1 MTIRMRPEARQ
12 RLGNALVLLTLA
24 ALAWLLF
31 GLHDDGWPT
40 GAAPRDRSL
49 SALVVAFVYI
59 GACAALLW
67 RPRSRGERDAVS
79 ADGEN
84 ASTVLVVHASQTG
97 FAQRLAEMSADSLR
111 ASGAAVRLCA
121 IDRLNAATLARTDR
135 ALFVVSTTGEG
146 DPPDPA
152 LRFVRDVMSAASTGA
167 ASARLDHL
175 QYALL
180 ALGDRE
186 YKHFCAFG
194 HTLDEWLRG
203 RGAKPIFDLVEVDN
217 ADDSA
222 LRHWQHDL
230 GQLAGVTD
238 LPDWTPPHYDA
249 WRLDERALLNPGS
262 LGGPVFHLALQPIG
276 DALPEWTAG
285 DIAEIGPCHA
295 ASAVDAWL
303 QEHGLDGE
311 IRVDGDPDDTEPQTF
326 TARLACSQWP
336 AQQDIAGLD
345 AAGIA
350 VRLKPLPHR
359 EYSIASIPADGH
371 LQLLV
376 RRMTRPDGTPGLG
389 SGWLC
394 EYAAP
399 GERIRLRIRSNPG
412 FHLPAAE
419 RPLILIG
426 NGTGIAGLRAHL
438 RARIEAG
445 ARRNWLLFGER
456 EQAKDFLYE
465 DDIRAWQ
472 RDGWLARLDLAFSRD
487 ARALDRSPLDP
498 SKPQYVQDLLD
509 NAADELRAWTGEDAC
524 VLVCG
529 SLAGMAPGVD
539 AALCEILGD
548 AQVERMRIEGR
559 YRRDIY

>member
-1 MTIRMRPEARQ
+1 MTIRMPSEHRQ
-12 RLGNALVLLTLA
+12 QLGNALVLLTLA
-24 ALAWLLF
+24 ASAWLLF
-31 GLHDDGWPT
+31 GLHDSGWPA
-40 GAAPRDRSL
+40 GAPPRNRSL
-49 SALVVAFVYI
+49 SALAVAFVYI

-67 RPRSRGERDAVS
+67 RPRSRDDAAS
-79 ADGEN
+79 ADDEN

-111 ASGAAVRLCA
+111 ASGVAVRLCA
-121 IDRLNAATLARTDR
+121 IERLDAATLVNAQR
-135 ALFVVSTTGEG
+135 ALFVASTTGEG

-152 LRFVRDVMSAASTGA
+152 LRFVRDVMNTPTT
-167 ASARLDHL
+167 RLDHL
-175 QYALL
+175 QYAVL

-186 YKHFCAFG
+186 YAHFCAFG
-194 HTLDEWLRG
+194 HALDEWLRG
-203 RGAKPIFDLVEVDN
+203 RGALPIFDLVEVDN

-222 LRHWQHDL
+222 LRHWQHGL

-249 WRLDERALLNPGS
+249 WRLDERTLLNPGS
-262 LGGPVFHLALQPIG
+262 LGGPAFHLALQPIG
-276 DALPEWTAG
+276 TALPDWKAG
-285 DIAEIGPCHA
+285 DIAEVGPCHA
-295 ASAVDAWL
+295 ASAVEAWL
-303 QEHGLDGE
+303 REHGLDGE
-311 IRVDGDPDDTEPQTF
+311 ITLGNDSNDSRPQTF
-326 TARLACSQWP
+326 AARLARSQWP
-336 AQQDIAGLD
+336 APEEIAGSTATDIA
-345 AAGIA
+345 A
-350 VRLKPLPHR
+350 RLKPLPHR
-359 EYSIASIPADGH
+359 EYSIASIPADGR

-376 RRMTRPDGTPGLG
+376 RRMARPDGMPGLG

-394 EYAAP
+394 ESAAP

-412 FHLPAAE
+412 FHPPAAE

-438 RARIEAG
+438 RARVEAG

-456 EQAKDFLYE
+456 QQATDFFYE
-465 DDIRAWQ
+465 DDIRGWQ
-472 RDGWLARLDLAFSRD
+472 RDGWLAKLDLAFSRE
-487 ARALDRSPLDP
+487 P
-498 SKPQYVQDLLD
+498 SKPQYVQDLLHD
-509 NAADELRAWTGEDAC
+509 AADSVRTWTNEGAC

-539 AALCEILGD
+539 ATLCDVLGD

>member
-1 MTIRMRPEARQ
+1 MSLRRIPLQSRPETRH

-31 GLHDDGWPT
+31 GLHDSGWPA
-40 GAAPRDRSL
+40 GLPGRERGL
-49 SALVVAFVYI
+49 SALVIVFLYFV
-59 GACAALLW
+59 ACAALLW
-67 RPRSRGERDAVS
+67 RPRSRDEAAPADAG
-79 ADGEN
+79 DP
-84 ASTVLVVHASQTG
+84 STLLVVHASQTG
-97 FAQRLAEMSADSLR
+97 FAQRLAGMSADSLR
-111 ASGAAVRLCA
+111 ASGVAVRLCA
-121 IDRLNAATLARTDR
+121 IDRLDAATLARTQR

-152 LRFVRDVMSAASTGA
+152 LRFVRDVMNSPPT
-167 ASARLDHL
+167 RLDHL
-175 QYALL
+175 QYAVL

-186 YKHFCAFG
+186 YAHFCAFG
-194 HTLDEWLRG
+194 RALDEWLRG
-203 RGAKPIFDLVEVDN
+203 RGARPIFDLVEVDN

-222 LRHWQHDL
+222 LRHWQHGL

-238 LPDWTPPHYDA
+238 LPDWTPPRYDA
-249 WRLDERALLNPGS
+249 WRLDERTLLNPGS
-262 LGGPVFHLALQPIG
+262 VGGPAFHLALQPIG
-276 DALPEWTAG
+276 GALPDWKAG
-285 DIAEIGPCHA
+285 DIAEVGPCHA

-303 QEHGLDGE
+303 QEHGLDGG
-311 IRVDGDPDDTEPQTF
+311 IRIDNDADDEAPTLAE
-326 TARLACSQWP
+326 RLARSQWP
-336 AQQDIAGLD
+336 APEDIAGST
-345 AAGIA
+345 AAEIA
-350 VRLKPLPHR
+350 TRLKPLPHR
-359 EYSIASIPADGH
+359 EYSIASIPADGR

-376 RRMTRPDGTPGLG
+376 RRMARRDGTPGLG

-394 EYAAP
+394 ESAAP

-412 FHLPAAE
+412 FHPPAAE

-438 RARIEAG
+438 RARVEAG

-456 EQAKDFLYE
+456 QQAHDFFYE
-465 DDIRAWQ
+465 NELRDWQ

-487 ARALDRSPLDP
+487 P

-509 NAADELRAWTGEDAC
+509 GAADELHTWTADGAC

-529 SLAGMAPGVD
+529 SVAGMAPGVD
-539 AALCEILGD
+539 AALRDILGD
-548 AQVERMRIEGR
+548 AQVERMRVEGR

>member
-1 MTIRMRPEARQ
+1 MTIRMPSETRQ

-31 GLHDDGWPT
+31 GLHDNGWPA
-40 GAAPRDRSL
+40 GVPPRDRSL
-49 SALVVAFVYI
+49 SALSVAVVYLI
-59 GACAALLW
+59 ACAGLLW
-67 RPRSRGERDAVS
+67 RPRSRNETVS
-79 ADGEN
+79 VDDED
-84 ASTVLVVHASQTG
+84 ASTLLVVHASQTG

-111 ASGAAVRLCA
+111 GSGVAVRLCA
-121 IDRLNAATLARTDR
+121 IDRLDTATLTHAQR

-152 LRFVRDVMSAASTGA
+152 LRFVRDVMNKPSTQ
-167 ASARLDHL
+167 LDHL
-175 QYALL
+175 QYAVL

-194 HTLDEWLRG
+194 HALDEWLRG
-203 RGAKPIFDLVEVDN
+203 RGARPIFDLVEVDN

-222 LRHWQHDL
+222 LRHWQHGL

-249 WRLDERALLNPGS
+249 WRLDERRLLNPGS
-262 LGGPVFHLALQPIG
+262 LGGPAFHLALQPIAA
-276 DALPEWTAG
+276 ALPDWKAG
-285 DIAEIGPCHA
+285 DIAEVGPCHS
-295 ASAVDAWL
+295 ASTVEAWL
-303 QEHGLDGE
+303 REHSLDGG
-311 IRVDGDPDDTEPQTF
+311 ITVGGDQNDEPQTF
-326 TARLACSQWP
+326 AARLARSQWP
-336 AQQDIAGLD
+336 APEEIAGL
-345 AAGIA
+345 AAADIA
-350 VRLKPLPHR
+350 ARLKPLPHR
-359 EYSIASIPADGH
+359 EYSIASIPADGR

-376 RRMTRPDGTPGLG
+376 RRMSRPDGTPGLG

-394 EYAAP
+394 ESAAP
-399 GERIRLRIRSNPG
+399 GDRIQLRVRSNPG
-412 FHLPAAE
+412 FHPPAAE
-419 RPLILIG
+419 RPLMLIG

-438 RARIEAG
+438 RARVEAG

-456 EQAKDFLYE
+456 QQAKDFFYE
-465 DDIRAWQ
+465 DEIRGWQ

-487 ARALDRSPLDP
+487 P
-498 SKPQYVQDLLD
+498 SKPQYVQNLLHD
-509 NAADELRAWTGEDAC
+509 APDDLRAWADEGAC
-524 VLVCG
+524 LLVCG

-539 AALCEILGD
+539 AVLRELLGD

>member
-1 MTIRMRPEARQ
+1 MQSRPETRQ
-12 RLGNALVLLTLA
+12 WLGNAVVLLMLA

-31 GLHDDGWPT
+31 GLHDTGWPA
-40 GAAPRDRSL
+40 GVPARERSV
-49 SALVVAFVYI
+49 SALIVAFVYL

-67 RPRSRGERDAVS
+67 RPRSRDEAAPVQAGDPS
-79 ADGEN
+79 AL
-84 ASTVLVVHASQTG
+84 LVVHASQTG
-97 FAQRLAEMSADSLR
+97 FAQRLAEMSAESLR
-111 ASGAAVRLCA
+111 ASGVAVRLCA
-121 IDRLNAATLARTDR
+121 IDRLDAATLARTQR

-152 LRFVRDVMSAASTGA
+152 LRFVRDVMNAPPT
-167 ASARLDHL
+167 RLGHL
-175 QYALL
+175 QYAVL

-186 YKHFCAFG
+186 YARFCAFG
-194 HTLDEWLRG
+194 HALDEWLRG
-203 RGAKPIFDLVEVDN
+203 RGARPIFDLVEVDN

-222 LRHWQHDL
+222 LRHWQHGL

-249 WRLDERALLNPGS
+249 WRLDERMLLNPGS
-262 LGGPVFHLALQPIG
+262 LGGPAFHLALQPIG
-276 DALPEWTAG
+276 AALPDWKAG
-285 DIAEIGPCHA
+285 DIAEVGPCHA

-303 QEHGLDGE
+303 QEHGLDGG
-311 IRVDGDPDDTEPQTF
+311 IRIDNDADDEAPTLAE
-326 TARLACSQWP
+326 RLARSQWP
-336 AQQDIAGLD
+336 ASEDIAGST
-345 AAGIA
+345 AAEIA
-350 VRLKPLPHR
+350 SRLEPLPHR

-376 RRMTRPDGTPGLG
+376 RRMSRPDGTPGLG

-394 EYAAP
+394 ESAAP

-412 FHLPAAE
+412 FHPPAAE

-438 RARIEAG
+438 RARVEAG

-456 EQAKDFLYE
+456 QQAHDFFYGNELRE
-465 DDIRAWQ
+465 WQ
-472 RDGWLARLDLAFSRD
+472 HDGWLARLDLAFSRD
-487 ARALDRSPLDP
+487 P

-509 NAADELRAWTGEDAC
+509 AAAGELRAWIDEGAC
-524 VLVCG
+524 LLVCG

-539 AALCEILGD
+539 AALRDVLGD
-548 AQVERMRIEGR
+548 AQVERVRVEGR

>member
-1 MTIRMRPEARQ
+1 MSIQAQPEIRQ
-12 RLGNALVLLTLA
+12 RLGNALMLLALA
-24 ALAWLLF
+24 AVAWLLF
-31 GLHDDGWPT
+31 GLHDNGWPT
-40 GAAPRDRSL
+40 GAPPRDRSL
-49 SALVVAFVYI
+49 SALAVAFVYI
-59 GACAALLW
+59 GACAGLLW
-67 RPRSRGERDAVS
+67 RPRSRNEA
-79 ADGEN
+79 
-84 ASTVLVVHASQTG
+84 ASTDAADASTLVVVHASQTG

-111 ASGAAVRLCA
+111 GSGVAVRLCA
-121 IDRLNAATLARTDR
+121 IDRLDAATLARTQR

-152 LRFVRDVMSAASTGA
+152 LRFVRDVMNAPTAQ
-167 ASARLDHL
+167 LDHL
-175 QYALL
+175 HYAVL

-186 YKHFCAFG
+186 YTHFCAFG
-194 HTLDEWLRG
+194 HALDEWLRG
-203 RGAKPIFDLVEVDN
+203 CGSQPIFDLVEVDN

-222 LRHWQHDL
+222 LRHWQHGL

-249 WRLDERALLNPGS
+249 WRLDERTLLNPGS
-262 LGGPVFHLALQPIG
+262 LGGPAFHLALQPIAA
-276 DALPEWTAG
+276 ALPDWKAG
-285 DIAEIGPCHA
+285 DIAEVGPCHS

-303 QEHGLDGE
+303 REHGLDGG
-311 IRVDGDPDDTEPQTF
+311 ITVGGDQNDEPQTF
-326 TARLACSQWP
+326 AARLARSQWP
-336 AQQDIAGLD
+336 APEDIAGL
-345 AAGIA
+345 AVAGITT
-350 VRLKPLPHR
+350 RLKPLPHR
-359 EYSIASIPADGH
+359 EYSIASIPADGR

-376 RRMTRPDGTPGLG
+376 RRMARPDGTPGLG

-399 GERIRLRIRSNPG
+399 GERIQLRVRSNPG
-412 FHLPAAE
+412 FHPPAAE

-438 RARIEAG
+438 RARVEAG

-456 EQAKDFLYE
+456 QQAKDFFYE
-465 DDIRAWQ
+465 DEIRAWQ

-487 ARALDRSPLDP
+487 ERALDRSPRDP
-498 SKPQYVQDLLD
+498 SKPQYVQHLLD
-509 NAADELRAWTGEDAC
+509 NAADELRTWADEGAC
-524 VLVCG
+524 LLVCG

-539 AALCEILGD
+539 AALRASLGD

>member
-1 MTIRMRPEARQ
+1 MTIRMPSETRQ

-31 GLHDDGWPT
+31 GLHDNGWPA
-40 GAAPRDRSL
+40 GAPPRDRSL

-59 GACAALLW
+59 GACAGLLW
-67 RPRSRGERDAVS
+67 RPWSRDKDAP
-79 ADGEN
+79 ADAGD
-84 ASTVLVVHASQTG
+84 ASTLLVVHASQTG

-111 ASGAAVRLCA
+111 GSGVAVRLCA
-121 IDRLNAATLARTDR
+121 IDRLDAATLVNAQR

-152 LRFVRDVMSAASTGA
+152 LRFVRDVMNMPSTQ
-167 ASARLDHL
+167 LDHL
-175 QYALL
+175 QYAVL

-194 HTLDEWLRG
+194 HALDEWLRG
-203 RGAKPIFDLVEVDN
+203 RGAQPIFDLVEVDN

-222 LRHWQHDL
+222 LRHWQHGL

-249 WRLDERALLNPGS
+249 WRLDERRLLNPGS
-262 LGGPVFHLALQPIG
+262 LGGPAFHLALQPIAA
-276 DALPEWTAG
+276 ALPDWKAG
-285 DIAEIGPCHA
+285 DIAEVGPCHS
-295 ASAVDAWL
+295 ASAVEAWL
-303 QEHGLDGE
+303 REHGLDGG
-311 IRVDGDPDDTEPQTF
+311 ITLGKGPAGNDPHDAEPQTF
-326 TARLACSQWP
+326 AARLARSQWP
-336 AQQDIAGLD
+336 AQEDIAGST
-345 AAGIA
+345 AVEIA
-350 VRLKPLPHR
+350 TRLKPLPHR
-359 EYSIASIPADGH
+359 EYSIASIPADGR

-376 RRMTRPDGTPGLG
+376 RRMVRPDGTPGLG

-399 GERIRLRIRSNPG
+399 ADRIRLRVRSNPG
-412 FHLPAAE
+412 FHPPAAE

-456 EQAKDFLYE
+456 QQAKDFFYE
-465 DDIRAWQ
+465 DEIRAWQ

-487 ARALDRSPLDP
+487 P
-498 SKPQYVQDLLD
+498 SKPQYVQDLLHHT
-509 NAADELRAWTGEDAC
+509 ADELRTWADEGAC
-524 VLVCG
+524 LLVCG

-539 AALCEILGD
+539 AALRGILGD

>member
-1 MTIRMRPEARQ
+1 MSMQTQPETRQ

-24 ALAWLLF
+24 ALAWLLL
-31 GLHDDGWPT
+31 GLHDNGWPA
-40 GAAPRDRSL
+40 GVAPRDRSL
-49 SALVVAFVYI
+49 SALAVAILYLV
-59 GACAALLW
+59 ACAGLLW
-67 RPRSRGERDAVS
+67 RPRSRNEAVS
-79 ADGEN
+79 ADNEDT
-84 ASTVLVVHASQTG
+84 STVLAVHASQTG

-111 ASGAAVRLCA
+111 GSHVAVRLCA
-121 IDRLNAATLARTDR
+121 IDRLDAATLARTQR

-152 LRFVRDVMSAASTGA
+152 LRFVRDVMNMPSTQ
-167 ASARLDHL
+167 LDHL
-175 QYALL
+175 QYAVL

-194 HTLDEWLRG
+194 HALDEWLRG
-203 RGAKPIFDLVEVDN
+203 RGARPIFDLVEVDN

-222 LRHWQHDL
+222 LRHWQHGL

-249 WRLDERALLNPGS
+249 WRLDERTLLNPGS
-262 LGGPVFHLALQPIG
+262 LGGPAFHLALQPIAA
-276 DALPEWTAG
+276 ALPDWKAG
-285 DIAEIGPCHA
+285 DIAEVGPCHS

-303 QEHGLDGE
+303 REHGLDGG
-311 IRVDGDPDDTEPQTF
+311 ITVGGDQNDEPQTF
-326 TARLACSQWP
+326 AARLARSQWP
-336 AQQDIAGLD
+336 ASGEITGLAAADIA
-345 AAGIA
+345 A
-350 VRLKPLPHR
+350 RLKPLPHR
-359 EYSIASIPADGH
+359 EYSIASIPADGR

-376 RRMTRPDGTPGLG
+376 RRMSRPDGTPGLG

-394 EYAAP
+394 ESAAP
-399 GERIRLRIRSNPG
+399 GDRIQLRVRSNPG
-412 FHLPAAE
+412 FHPPAAE

-456 EQAKDFLYE
+456 QQAKDFFYE
-465 DDIRAWQ
+465 NEIRGWQ

-487 ARALDRSPLDP
+487 P
-498 SKPQYVQDLLD
+498 SKPQYVQHLLHD
-509 NAADELRAWTGEDAC
+509 APDDLRAWADEGAC
-524 VLVCG
+524 LLVCG

-539 AALCEILGD
+539 AALRGILGD
-548 AQVERMRIEGR
+548 AQVERMRVEGR

>member
-1 MTIRMRPEARQ
+1 MTIRMPSETRQ
-12 RLGNALVLLTLA
+12 RLGNALALLTLA

-31 GLHDDGWPT
+31 GLHDSGWPS
-40 GAAPRDRSL
+40 GVPPRGRSL
-49 SALVVAFVYI
+49 SALAVAVVYF
-59 GACAALLW
+59 GACAGLLW
-67 RPRSRGERDAVS
+67 RPRSRNEAVS
-79 ADGEN
+79 ADDED
-84 ASTVLVVHASQTG
+84 ASTLLVVHASQTG

-111 ASGAAVRLCA
+111 GSGVAVRLCA
-121 IDRLNAATLARTDR
+121 IDRLDATMLSRAQR

-152 LRFVRDVMSAASTGA
+152 LCFVRDVMNMPST
-167 ASARLDHL
+167 RLGQL
-175 QYALL
+175 QYAVL

-186 YKHFCAFG
+186 YTHFCAFG
-194 HTLDEWLRG
+194 HALDEWLRG
-203 RGAKPIFDLVEVDN
+203 RGARPIFDLVEVDN

-222 LRHWQHDL
+222 LRHWQHGL

-249 WRLDERALLNPGS
+249 WRLDERTLLNPDS
-262 LGGPVFHLALQPIG
+262 LGGPTFHLALRPMA
-276 DALPEWTAG
+276 DALPDWKAG
-285 DIAEIGPCHA
+285 DIAEVGPCHS
-295 ASAVDAWL
+295 ASAVAAWL
-303 QEHGLDGE
+303 REHGVDGE
-311 IRVDGDPDDTEPQTF
+311 IPLGNDPNEAEPQTF
-326 TARLACSQWP
+326 AARLARSQWP
-336 AQQDIAGLD
+336 APEEIAGLKATD
-345 AAGIA
+345 IAA
-350 VRLKPLPHR
+350 RLKPLPHR
-359 EYSIASIPADGH
+359 EYSIASIPADGR

-376 RRMTRPDGTPGLG
+376 RRMSRPDGTPGLG

-399 GERIRLRIRSNPG
+399 GDRIRLRVRSNPG
-412 FHLPAAE
+412 FHPPAAE

-456 EQAKDFLYE
+456 QQAKDFFYE
-465 DDIRAWQ
+465 DEIRAWQ
-472 RDGWLARLDLAFSRD
+472 RDGWLTRLDAAFSR
-487 ARALDRSPLDP
+487 DP

-509 NAADELRAWTGEDAC
+509 AAADELSAWTDEGAC
-524 VLVCG
+524 LLVCG

-539 AALCEILGD
+539 AALRGILGD
-548 AQVERMRIEGR
+548 AQVERMRIEAR